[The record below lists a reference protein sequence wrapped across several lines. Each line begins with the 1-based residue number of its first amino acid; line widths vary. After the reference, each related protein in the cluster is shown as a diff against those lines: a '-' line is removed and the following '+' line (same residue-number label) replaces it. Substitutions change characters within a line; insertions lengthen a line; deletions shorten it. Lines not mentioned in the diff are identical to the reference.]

1 MANRATSDLSPPQ
14 PNRSGGLFSCPRHRK
29 CPHASSTSDRLVHRT
44 SAACGSPPNS
54 RASDRFTV
62 IYFLQ
67 VKKDLTYSD
76 ACTELGI
83 CIMHALACDSKIDN
97 RTKAEARNDQG

>member
-1 MANRATSDLSPPQ
+1 MPRQPPTVWYTDI
-14 PNRSGGLFSCPRHRK
+14 GGMRISLK
-29 CPHASSTSDRLVHRT
+29 QQGV
-44 SAACGSPPNS
+44 
-54 RASDRFTV
+54 DRFTV